1 VIVVLLLTNSNF
13 VRAQASP
20 ATVTTNAEQIN
31 DSPIVPNEVFTL
43 MATVTTSSGAP
54 VTIGAVTFYEGQT
67 IIGTKPVN
75 SSGVATLKYL
85 FPPGGF
91 EIVARYNGSIQA
103 GPSNSPRGLV
113 STVTTQSVSLA
124 SSGNTSGYTLT
135 ATVST
140 NSTEPTTGSVT
151 FADTTT
157 GQLLGTVSLAN
168 QSYQSPVTMMP
179 SSGAA
184 VWALG
189 DFNGDGRVDTVGTT
203 LVNGGF
209 TLQVNLANANG
220 PATQVESQPFESST
234 DAYQLLASGD
244 FNNDGETDLAVQDT
258 NTNVL
263 TVLLSQGNGQF
274 AIAGQM
280 TIPAATAAVVGD
292 FNNDGNLDLIAASS
306 SGMNFYAGDGAG
318 HLSAGQAISGGAPA
332 AALAADYNLDGY
344 LDFFSYSPTGS
355 YGFAGTNLYLGAGN
369 GTTFTEQPQSIFG
382 GYQPPSDV
390 QSMVTGG
397 FCGFNYHADIAYADS
412 STVTILCNSGDGSF
426 STGGDGAVYDI
437 GSHVQVRLAAADVST
452 DGQTGIVAFV
462 QDTTGP
468 QAPWNMIVISNSAEG
483 QPVQVSAEVP
493 SDSSGVYFPNTPVVF
508 PTPVVGESLTT
519 LSPMGTTIPFLTIGT
534 ASTATAS
541 LSNVTLPPGN
551 NNIVASYMSAT
562 SNTVQLAGSPNG
574 YQGPSIGT
582 VTTGGT
588 ATVSN
593 GVLQLTD
600 GGTWEAGSAWSL
612 NQVDV
617 QSFTTNFTFQLTNA
631 QADGF
636 TFTVQ
641 GYSNNALGQ
650 DGGFLGYG
658 GDNNLGIPKSVALK
672 FDLFNNAGEG
682 NDSTGVFANG
692 ADPTVPATDLSASGV
707 NLHSGDVMQAQLIYD
722 GSYLHVTVTDTNTG
736 ASFQQTFPI
745 DIVGTVG
752 GTTAWVGFTGATG
765 ALTATQQI
773 LRWTYESLPYYP
785 NFTFGPTMPLNGG
798 ASING
803 SSLQLIDTSTPNEA
817 RSAWFPNPVP
827 IGQFANDFTFTG
839 TNANADGI
847 TFTIQNAGLTA
858 LGSSGG
864 GLGYGP
870 DAPGDP
876 VGITNSMA
884 IKFDLYD
891 NAGEGNDS
899 TGIYT
904 NGDSPT
910 VPAIDLSSTGINLH
924 SSDPIHVHMVY
935 DGSTITMTLT
945 DTVTNATWSHYFYGV
960 NLPSLVGASTAYV
973 GFTGGTG
980 GLSATEDIDG
990 WTYLP
995 SNTITSPVK
1004 TY

>member
-1 VIVVLLLTNSNF
+1 
-13 VRAQASP
+13 
-20 ATVTTNAEQIN
+20 
-31 DSPIVPNEVFTL
+31 
-43 MATVTTSSGAP
+43 
-54 VTIGAVTFYEGQT
+54 
-67 IIGTKPVN
+67 
-75 SSGVATLKYL
+75 
-85 FPPGGF
+85 
-91 EIVARYNGSIQA
+91 
-103 GPSNSPRGLV
+103 
-113 STVTTQSVSLA
+113 
-124 SSGNTSGYTLT
+124 
-135 ATVST
+135 
-140 NSTEPTTGSVT
+140 
-151 FADTTT
+151 
-157 GQLLGTVSLAN
+157 
-168 QSYQSPVTMMP
+168 
-179 SSGAA
+179 
-184 VWALG
+184 
-189 DFNGDGRVDTVGTT
+189 
-203 LVNGGF
+203 
-209 TLQVNLANANG
+209 
-220 PATQVESQPFESST
+220 
-234 DAYQLLASGD
+234 
-244 FNNDGETDLAVQDT
+244 
-258 NTNVL
+258 
-263 TVLLSQGNGQF
+263 
-274 AIAGQM
+274 
-280 TIPAATAAVVGD
+280 
-292 FNNDGNLDLIAASS
+292 
-306 SGMNFYAGDGAG
+306 
-318 HLSAGQAISGGAPA
+318 
-332 AALAADYNLDGY
+332 
-344 LDFFSYSPTGS
+344 
-355 YGFAGTNLYLGAGN
+355 
-369 GTTFTEQPQSIFG
+369 
-382 GYQPPSDV
+382 
-390 QSMVTGG
+390 
-397 FCGFNYHADIAYADS
+397 
-412 STVTILCNSGDGSF
+412 
-426 STGGDGAVYDI
+426 
-437 GSHVQVRLAAADVST
+437 
-452 DGQTGIVAFV
+452 
-462 QDTTGP
+462 
-468 QAPWNMIVISNSAEG
+468 
-483 QPVQVSAEVP
+483 
-493 SDSSGVYFPNTPVVF
+493 
-508 PTPVVGESLTT
+508 
-519 LSPMGTTIPFLTIGT
+519 
-534 ASTATAS
+534 
-541 LSNVTLPPGN
+541 
-551 NNIVASYMSAT
+551 
-562 SNTVQLAGSPNG
+562 
-574 YQGPSIGT
+574 
-582 VTTGGT
+582 
-588 ATVSN
+588 
-593 GVLQLTD
+593 
-600 GGTWEAGSAWSL
+600 
-612 NQVDV
+612 
-617 QSFTTNFTFQLTNA
+617 
-631 QADGF
+631 
-636 TFTVQ
+636 
-641 GYSNNALGQ
+641 
-650 DGGFLGYG
+650 
-658 GDNNLGIPKSVALK
+658 
-672 FDLFNNAGEG
+672 
-682 NDSTGVFANG
+682 
-692 ADPTVPATDLSASGV
+692 V